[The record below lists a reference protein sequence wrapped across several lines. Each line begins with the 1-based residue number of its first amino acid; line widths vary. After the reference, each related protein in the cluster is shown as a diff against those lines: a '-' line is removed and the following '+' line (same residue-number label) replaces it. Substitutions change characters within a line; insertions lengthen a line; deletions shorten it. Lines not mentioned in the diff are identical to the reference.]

1 MRDEIYDNLVKM
13 LEKYQDSLIEQIEQ
27 NNNLL
32 KRILNCIMKIECMFR
47 NGDTDHIIDDLI
59 ELESILTGEKDE

>member
-13 LEKYQDSLIEQIEQ
+13 LEKYQDSLINQIEQ

-32 KRILNCIMKIECMFR
+32 KRIFNAIMKIEIMFR
-47 NGDTDHIIDDLI
+47 NGDTNYLIDDLI
-59 ELESILTGEKDE
+59 EIERILTGEK